1 MCIVVLRCGHDDNED
16 VTAVWYYDVVVV
28 IEFDHSVV
36 SIARDGGGL

>member
-16 VTAVWYYDVVVV
+16 VIAVWDYYGVVV
-28 IEFDHSVV
+28 IEFYHSVV